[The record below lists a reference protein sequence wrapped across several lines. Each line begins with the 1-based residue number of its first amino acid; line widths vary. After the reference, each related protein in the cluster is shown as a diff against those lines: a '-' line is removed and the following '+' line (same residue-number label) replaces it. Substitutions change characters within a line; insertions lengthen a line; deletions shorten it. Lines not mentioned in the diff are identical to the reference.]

1 VNLMQLFVFVCLKYS
16 VKFNHEIFCKFCG
29 QKSHITEECC
39 KINVFDLR
47 SNASLC
53 LRVTQ
58 VGVLF
63 DEGQVMQPQIHTERD
78 GLQASSVYL
87 ERDQTKKKHVNSLN
101 NFTLFIKVALCPFFD

>member
-1 VNLMQLFVFVCLKYS
+1 M
-16 VKFNHEIFCKFCG
+16 
-29 QKSHITEECC
+29 
-39 KINVFDLR
+39 FDLR

-53 LRVTQ
+53 LWVTQ

-87 ERDQTKKKHVNSLN
+87 ERDQTKKEHVNRLN
-101 NFTLFIKVALCPFFD
+101 DFTLFIKVALCPFFDLCTSCGLFLLNNEEWGISRKSSIIVLLK